1 MPLSRPSVVVPLS
14 VMTSTVNP
22 TPLLDGP
29 RRSIFIAVIMLVL
42 GLMAVDG
49 LLTWVEARD
58 ADDIIEQVVA
68 ANPERYPTGVGAN
81 CGICQPEDRAA
92 IAANTDG
99 DRLDRDTV
107 TTKMWLSV
115 IGLIAA
121 VALTIASGPGSSR
134 NILAVA
140 IVIAGASFF
149 VPLIFHSDT
158 IDIVTTAHSG

>member
-1 MPLSRPSVVVPLS
+1 MVVPLG
-14 VMTSTVNP
+14 VMTSTVNS

-29 RRSIFIAVIMLVL
+29 RRSIVFAVIMLVL

-49 LLTWVEARD
+49 LLTWSAARD

-68 ANPERYPTGVGAN
+68 ANPELYPTGVGAN
-81 CGICQPEDRAA
+81 CGICQPDDRAV
-92 IAANTDG
+92 IAATTDG
-99 DRLDRDTV
+99 DRLDRDTIN
-107 TTKMWLSV
+107 TKIWLAV

-134 NILAVA
+134 NILSAA
-140 IVIAGASFF
+140 IVIAAAAFF

-158 IDIVTTAHSG
+158 IDIVTTAHGG

>member
-1 MPLSRPSVVVPLS
+1 
-14 VMTSTVNP
+14 MTSTVSK

-29 RRSIFIAVIMLVL
+29 RRSLFLAIIVLVL
-42 GLMAVDG
+42 GLMTVDG

-58 ADDIIEQVVA
+58 ADEIVEQVVA

-81 CGICQPEDRAA
+81 CGICQPDDRAT

-107 TTKMWLSV
+107 TTKTWLAV
-115 IGLIAA
+115 IGLIGA
-121 VALTIASGPGSSR
+121 VSLTLASAPGSSR
-134 NILAVA
+134 NVLAAMIL
-140 IVIAGASFF
+140 IAAAAFF

-158 IDIVTTAHSG
+158 IDIVTTAHGG

>member
-1 MPLSRPSVVVPLS
+1 
-14 VMTSTVNP
+14 MTSTVNK

-29 RRSIFIAVIMLVL
+29 RRSLALALISLVL
-42 GLMAVDG
+42 ALMTVDG
-49 LLTWVEARD
+49 VVTWIEARD
-58 ADDIIEQVVA
+58 ADEIVEQIVA

-81 CGICQPEDRAA
+81 CGICQPDDRAT

-107 TTKMWLSV
+107 TTKTWLAV

-134 NILAVA
+134 NVLAAA
-140 IVIAGASFF
+140 IVIAAAAFF
-149 VPLIFHSDT
+149 VPLVFHSDT
-158 IDIVTTAHSG
+158 IDIVTTAHGG

>member
-1 MPLSRPSVVVPLS
+1 
-14 VMTSTVNP
+14 MTSTVNK

-29 RRSIFIAVIMLVL
+29 RRSLALALISLVL
-42 GLMAVDG
+42 ALMTVDG
-49 LLTWVEARD
+49 VVTWIEARD
-58 ADDIIEQVVA
+58 ADEIVEQVVA

-81 CGICQPEDRAA
+81 CGICQPDDRAT

-107 TTKMWLSV
+107 TTKTWLAV

-134 NILAVA
+134 NVLAAA
-140 IVIAGASFF
+140 IVIAAAAFF
-149 VPLIFHSDT
+149 VPLVFHSDT
-158 IDIVTTAHSG
+158 IDIVTTAHGG